1 MNPFEALTVGVRF
14 TREAHQK
21 HHHLFQKSQDS
32 VSSAFLDSG
41 FIRTSIEESPSSGK
55 ERNII
60 IHTPTPSSVLTIG
73 KDDFP
78 YGRVE
83 SSNWEED
90 RAGGIHHPSFF
101 PLHGENKAKDKPLP
115 SMTYKKIK
123 NIWQKHELQVS
134 GTDIPPPIQH
144 FSDLVRPP
152 LSAPHHVV
160 DNLFRRDHKVPTAI
174 QVQAISTL
182 VHKRDLLACA
192 PTGSGK
198 TIAFL
203 VPMFTLL
210 KEPNRSSG
218 IRALIITPTMELAMQ
233 IEREAFFLARGGR
246 WRYVQ
251 HGQTTKDK
259 DFLVSTPGRLVT
271 LLERKLIQLDNV
283 EYLVFDEGDRL
294 WDAKSDFLVIV
305 DRILGACTKKDKV
318 TSLFTAT
325 LSEKVEEAARSVMNS
340 PVRLIVNGRQS
351 ANSNVEQQ
359 LLFCGNELGK
369 IVAMRNL
376 ICEGIAAPV
385 LIFVQSIERS
395 QELYDEINTSGLNVR
410 LMHAKLSTEE
420 REDLV
425 LQFRLGKIWIL
436 ITTELLSR
444 GIDFKNVNTVINFDI
459 PLSGA
464 SYIHRVGRTGRAG
477 KTGKAIT
484 FYTIEDKDRI
494 PPIAEI
500 MKASG
505 SKVEDWM
512 TELKVDKKKRR
523 HLELTTPKRMIIST
537 RKRVMVAN
545 KRYERDCRRAKKEL
559 IEEEMKDVAGN
570 TSEDEGVEEGNDGDV
585 GTVNSCSEMGGENGK
600 TSRKKPL
607 PAASLMKKKKR
618 KVEMK

>member
-1 MNPFEALTVGVRF
+1 MNPFEALTVGVKF

-21 HHHLFQKSQDS
+21 YHHLFRKKNPHDS
-32 VSSAFLDSG
+32 VSSSFLDGDFNGTSTMEASSEKTSG
-41 FIRTSIEESPSSGK
+41 IDIQTPVPSSSLS
-55 ERNII
+55 I
-60 IHTPTPSSVLTIG
+60 V
-73 KDDFP
+73 KDDFLHNR
-78 YGRVE
+78 GVTE
-83 SSNWEED
+83 SGEDEGKGNGMENSNFSYFRTED
-90 RAGGIHHPSFF
+90 
-101 PLHGENKAKDKPLP
+101 KAKDKPLS
-115 SMTYKKIK
+115 SMTYKKMK
-123 NIWQKHELQVS
+123 NIWRKHELQVS

-152 LSAPHHVV
+152 LNTPHHVV
-160 DNLFRRDHKVPTAI
+160 DNLFRREHKVPTAI

-182 VHKRDLLACA
+182 IHRRDLLACA

-210 KEPNRSSG
+210 KAPNRNSG

-233 IEREAFFLARGGR
+233 IEREAFFLARGER

-251 HGQTTKDK
+251 HGQTTKNK
-259 DFLVSTPGRLVT
+259 DFLVSTPGRLIT
-271 LLERKLIQLDNV
+271 LLERKLIELSNV

-294 WDAKSDFLVIV
+294 WDAKSDFLVIT
-305 DRILGACTKKDKV
+305 DRILSACTKKDKV

-325 LSEKVEEAARSVMNS
+325 LSEKVEEATRSVMNA
-340 PVRLIVNGRQS
+340 PVRLIVHGRQS
-351 ANSNVEQQ
+351 ANSNVEQE

-376 ICEGIAAPV
+376 ICEGITAPV

-395 QELYDEINTSGLNVR
+395 QELYDEINASGLNVR
-410 LMHAKLSTEE
+410 VMHAKLSTEE
-420 REDLV
+420 REELV
-425 LQFRLGKIWIL
+425 LQFRLGKVWIL

-464 SYIHRVGRTGRAG
+464 SYIHRIGRTGRAG

-494 PPIAEI
+494 PPIAQI
-500 MKASG
+500 MNDSG

-512 TELKVDKKKRR
+512 LEMKVNKRKQR
-523 HLELTTPKRMIIST
+523 HLEMTTPKRMIISSH
-537 RKRVMVAN
+537 KRAMVAN
-545 KRYERDCRRAKKEL
+545 KRYERECRRLKKDP
-559 IEEEMKDVAGN
+559 EE
-570 TSEDEGVEEGNDGDV
+570 SEDEAKNNYDDPDAMESAFEDDDGA
-585 GTVNSCSEMGGENGK
+585 NNRRENNE
-600 TSRKKPL
+600 T
-607 PAASLMKKKKR
+607 
-618 KVEMK
+618 